1 MHGTTEGRRMRS
13 LTKIALFTGLALAAA
28 ASATY
33 YFSAPGIAQDRDAT
47 ELIAIAPGEF
57 TFYPAGDYLRD
68 GNPVS
73 PRPVMMRFPQELHIM
88 KRQVSQAEYAECV
101 KAKACRALDK
111 SQRSAVSPSLPVV
124 GVSWRDATDY
134 AAWLSAHT
142 GRHYRLPTYAEWI
155 HAAGEVYEEDVIADT
170 SDPNDPAQRWLAEYA
185 LETKRKVTSDETPM
199 AFGSFGTNNSGIQDM
214 GGNVWDWTD
223 TCHTR
228 SHVAP
233 DGVSTTPLGE
243 NCGIRVVAGSHHSYI
258 SDFIRDPKGGACSVG
273 VPPSNLGFR
282 LVHDTNTGK
291 PGIGAT
297 LRDRLG
303 IL

>member
-1 MHGTTEGRRMRS
+1 MRS

-28 ASATY
+28 ATY
-33 YFSAPGIAQDRDAT
+33 YYSAATAVHNQDAT
-47 ELIAIAPGEF
+47 ELVAIAPGEIS
-57 TFYPAGDYLRD
+57 FYPSGDYLQG

-73 PRPVMMRFPQELHIM
+73 SRQVVLRFPHTLHIM

-101 KAKACRALDK
+101 RAKACKVLDK
-111 SQRSAVSPSLPVV
+111 SQRGAVSPDLPVV
-124 GVSWRDATDY
+124 GISWRDATDY
-134 AAWLSAHT
+134 ATWLSGRT

-155 HAAGEVYEEDVIADT
+155 YAAGEAYEEDVIADT

-185 LETKRKVTSDETPM
+185 LETKRKATSDETPM
-199 AFGSFGTNNSGIQDM
+199 PFGRFGTNKSGMQDM

-223 TCHTR
+223 TCLTR
-228 SHVAP
+228 QHVAP
-233 DGVSTTPLGE
+233 DGVSTTQVGE
-243 NCGIRVVAGSHHSYI
+243 NCGIRVVAGSHRSYI

-273 VPPSNLGFR
+273 VPPSNLGLR
-282 LVHDTNTGK
+282 LVQDAETSK
-291 PGIGAT
+291 AGIGAT